1 MTVFDRIQN
10 LAKKQAISLRKVA
23 EDNNFSSNLIYRWK
37 KSEPKAADLAK
48 IADYFHTTTDYLL
61 GRTDNPRIPD
71 DDGTTD
77 SETDLSWADLDM
89 PYGGKIPDELKGYY
103 KAIAIQYAKDHP
115 ELMNKR
121 DED

>member
-1 MTVFDRIQN
+1 MTVFERIQE
-10 LAKKQAISLRKVA
+10 LAKKQAISLQKVA
-23 EDNNFSSNLIYRWK
+23 EDNSFSSNLIYRWK

-61 GRTDNPRIPD
+61 GRTDDPSIP
-71 DDGTTD
+71 GNNAKK

-89 PYGGKIPDELKGYY
+89 PYGGKIPNELKGYY

-115 ELMNKR
+115 ELMKKR
-121 DED
+121 DEN

>member
-1 MTVFDRIQN
+1 MTVYEN
-10 LAKKQAISLRKVA
+10 VKKIATQRGLSLQKVA
-23 EDNNFSSNLIYRWK
+23 EEAGLAINSIYDWRK
-37 KSEPKAADLAK
+37 IDPSISKVQKVAKVLNVSLSELV
-48 IADYFHTTTDYLL
+48 
-61 GRTDNPRIPD
+61 D
-71 DDGTTD
+71 DTTD

>member
-71 DDGTTD
+71 KPTVT
-77 SETDLSWADLDM
+77 EADLDEM
-89 PYGGKIPDELKGYY
+89 LDNAHSYDGKPLDDHDREL
-103 KAIAIQYAKDHP
+103 IRQYLNA
-115 ELMNKR
+115 LLNK
-121 DED
+121 